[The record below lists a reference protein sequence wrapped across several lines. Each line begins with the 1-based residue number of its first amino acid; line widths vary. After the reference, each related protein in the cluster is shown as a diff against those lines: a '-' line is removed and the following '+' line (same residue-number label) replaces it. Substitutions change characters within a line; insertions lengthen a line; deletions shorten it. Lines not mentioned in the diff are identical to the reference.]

1 MDILDFNSFQTLV
14 NKNINIPSN
23 KKLQST
29 ANDNTIDLNLS
40 FIPNESN
47 RTSNKNIFTLQQTFD
62 QNNHKDT
69 ETAEF
74 SSKFDDFDSLQPKSS
89 TLKPLNFGS
98 FADIPLPP
106 KRKQNGRKLSKSEQ
120 RKVTSLKPK
129 SSTLKPVNFGSF
141 AEISLPSKRK
151 QNGRKVSKSEQRN
164 FDSLKPKSS
173 TLKPVNFG
181 SFAEIPLP
189 SKRKQNGRKLSKSE
203 QRNFDSLTPIDF
215 GSFAETP
222 LTQTRNQNGRKK
234 SKSGQRNFGSFR
246 SSSTRQ
252 KVGRNLSGIGKKH
265 FKIQIWNTITVFIY
279 SIKIYN
285 YQDFY

>member
-14 NKNINIPSN
+14 NKNTNIPSN

-47 RTSNKNIFTLQQTFD
+47 RNSNKNIFTLQQTFD
-62 QNNHKDT
+62 ENDHKET
-69 ETAEF
+69 ESAEF
-74 SSKFDDFDSLQPKSS
+74 SSKFDDFEPRSS

-98 FADIPLPP
+98 FADITLPQ

-120 RKVTSLKPK
+120 RKVDSLKPKSSTIKPLNFGSFADITLPPKRKQNRRKLSKSEQRKVDSHKNK

-141 AEISLPSKRK
+141 AKIPLPAKRK

-164 FDSLKPKSS
+164 FDSLKP
-173 TLKPVNFG
+173 
-181 SFAEIPLP
+181 
-189 SKRKQNGRKLSKSE
+189 
-203 QRNFDSLTPIDF
+203 IDF

-222 LTQTRNQNGRKK
+222 LTQKRNQNGRKK

-252 KVGRNLSGIGKKH
+252 KVGRNLSGIGRR
-265 FKIQIWNTITVFIY
+265 Y
-279 SIKIYN
+279 
-285 YQDFY
+285 